1 MKTTRVLLLI
11 GGIISLVCGDLILLF
26 SLLYIVIEIATG
38 NHIEVFAP
46 LIIIAILCIPAGII
60 ALTTRNNI
68 SKTRLIICLIFSI
81 MTIDFILA
89 AASIIG
95 FFELKELDYDDEDYD
110 SWKTKQ

>member
-38 NHIEVFAP
+38 NHIEAFAP
-46 LIIIAILCIPAGII
+46 AILCIPAGII